1 MKCKKCGHEMHAPKA
16 NFCPN
21 CGAAFEKAR
30 KQSSF
35 GTVLALVALII
46 LALYLAGIVKL

>member
-1 MKCKKCGHEMHAPKA
+1 MKCKKCNHETLLTKA

-21 CGAAFEKAR
+21 CGTPFEKAR

-35 GTVLALVALII
+35 GAVAALIALII
-46 LALYLAGIVKL
+46 LALYLTGIVKL